1 MSVPRPAFAALV
13 LLALAAPAPAERQA
27 DRVIVHGDGFAFGVK
42 EPPAWRADLGHA
54 PRFGAH
60 VLFYQT
66 KHALRGNA
74 TLIMVRLTTSAAN
87 DAAQDLQSDMDD
99 YRRRFGG
106 VAFRDLEVS
115 HPEYACVA
123 KEFAV
128 ESLFHEY
135 LTYVSPGRGRTERF
149 SAALNTEAAASPAEL
164 EAYRAI
170 VGSLVLLE
178 AASEPAR

>member
-1 MSVPRPAFAALV
+1 MPRPAIAALV
-13 LLALAAPAPAERQA
+13 LLTLAAPTSAERQA
-27 DRVIVHGDGFAFGVK
+27 DRVIVRGDGFTFSVK

-66 KHALRGNA
+66 RRALKGGA
-74 TLIMVRLTTSAAN
+74 SLILVRLNRNTQS
-87 DAAQDLQSDMDD
+87 DAADDLRHDLDA
-99 YRRRFGG
+99 YRKRFGT

-115 HPEYACVA
+115 HPEYRCFAR
-123 KEFAV
+123 EFTV

-135 LTYVSPGRGRTERF
+135 LTYVNPGEGRPDRF
-149 SAALNTEAAASPAEL
+149 AAALNTEAAASPEEL

-170 VGSLVLLE
+170 VGSLVLM
-178 AASEPAR
+178 PPGP

>member
-1 MSVPRPAFAALV
+1 MPRPAIAALV
-13 LLALAAPAPAERQA
+13 LLTLAAPTSAERQA
-27 DRVIVHGDGFAFGVK
+27 DRVIVRGDGFTFSVK

-54 PRFGAH
+54 SRFGAH

-66 KHALRGNA
+66 KHALRGGA
-74 TLIMVRLTTSAAN
+74 TLIMVRLGTNAAN
-87 DAAQDLQSDMDD
+87 DAAQDLRSDIDD
-99 YRRRFGG
+99 YRKRFGG

-115 HPEYACVA
+115 HPEYRCVA

-149 SAALNTEAAASPAEL
+149 AAALNTEAAASPEEL

-170 VGSLVLLE
+170 VGSLVLF
-178 AASEPAR
+178 AAEP

>member
-1 MSVPRPAFAALV
+1 
-13 LLALAAPAPAERQA
+13 
-27 DRVIVHGDGFAFGVK
+27 
-42 EPPAWRADLGHA
+42 
-54 PRFGAH
+54 
-60 VLFYQT
+60 
-66 KHALRGNA
+66 
-74 TLIMVRLTTSAAN
+74 MVRRSTSAAN

-106 VAFRDLEVS
+106 VAFRDLAVS

-135 LTYVSPGRGRTERF
+135 LTYVSPGRGRAERF
-149 SAALNTEAAASPAEL
+149 SAALNTEAAASAAEL

-178 AASEPAR
+178 VSGRSRRIIPRDTHPFGKSREATSATQPKPVVDAEPEREEQSGVDEPSDRKHRP

>member
-1 MSVPRPAFAALV
+1 MPRPALAALV
-13 LLALAAPAPAERQA
+13 LFALAAPARAERQA
-27 DRVIVHGDGFAFGVK
+27 DRVIVHGDGFTFGVK
-42 EPPAWRADLGHA
+42 EPTAWRADLGHA

-66 KHALRGNA
+66 KHALRGGA
-74 TLIMVRLTTSAAN
+74 TLIMVRLSTSAAN

-115 HPEYACVA
+115 HPAYACVA

-135 LTYVSPGRGRTERF
+135 LTYVSPAPGRTERF
-149 SAALNTEAAASPAEL
+149 AAALNTEAAASPAEL

>member
-1 MSVPRPAFAALV
+1 MPRPALAVLI
-13 LLALAAPAPAERQA
+13 LLALAAPARAERQA
-27 DRVIVHGDGFAFGVK
+27 DRVIVHGDGFTFGVK
-42 EPPAWRADLGHA
+42 EPTAWRADLGHA

-66 KHALRGNA
+66 KHALRGGA
-74 TLIMVRLTTSAAN
+74 TLIMVRLSTSAAN

-106 VAFRDLEVS
+106 VAFRDLAVS

-135 LTYVSPGRGRTERF
+135 LTYVSPGRGRAGR
-149 SAALNTEAAASPAEL
+149 
-164 EAYRAI
+164 
-170 VGSLVLLE
+170 LE
-178 AASEPAR
+178 AALHTGGAPRVAAPEAYHTLPGTAGSTQQ

>member
-1 MSVPRPAFAALV
+1 MSMQRPVLAALV
-13 LLALAAPAPAERQA
+13 VLALAAPACAERQA
-27 DRVIVHGDGFAFGVK
+27 DRVIVHGDGFAFGAK

-54 PRFGAH
+54 SRFGAH
-60 VLFYQT
+60 VLFYQS
-66 KHALRGNA
+66 KRALKGDA
-74 TLIMVRLTTSAAN
+74 TLIMVRLSKAAAN
-87 DAAQDLQSDMDD
+87 DAAQDLQNDMDD
-99 YRRRFGG
+99 YRRRFGE

-115 HPEYACVA
+115 HPEYRCVA

-149 SAALNTEAAASPAEL
+149 AAALNTEAAASPEEL

-170 VGSLVLLE
+170 VGSLVLF
-178 AASEPAR
+178 AAEP

>member
-1 MSVPRPAFAALV
+1 MRRAFAALV

-27 DRVIVHGDGFAFGVK
+27 DRVIVHGDGFTFGVK
-42 EPPAWRADLGHA
+42 EPAAWRADLGHA

-66 KHALRGNA
+66 KHALRGGA
-74 TLIMVRLTTSAAN
+74 TLIMVRLSTSAAN

-115 HPEYACVA
+115 HPAYACVA